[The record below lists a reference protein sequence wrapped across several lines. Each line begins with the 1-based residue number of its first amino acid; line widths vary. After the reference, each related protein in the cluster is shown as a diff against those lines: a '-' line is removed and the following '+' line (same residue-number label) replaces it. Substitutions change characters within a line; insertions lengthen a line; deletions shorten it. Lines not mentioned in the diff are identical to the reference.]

1 MSDISV
7 FGDSVLK
14 GVIYENNV
22 YKVSKNRFSNICEEV
37 LGISVEN
44 KAKFGSTI
52 NVGKQIIY
60 KNIDLI
66 KETKSIYVVMEF
78 GGNDCDYNW
87 KEISEDPDKEYHPKS
102 TIAEFIEIYS
112 DLISELKSIGKIPVL
127 VSLPPIDSYKYF
139 NYISK
144 KLNADNI
151 LKWMEGNKQFL
162 TNWHERYNI
171 EVFKLAIN
179 NNVPIIDITS
189 KFLEIKNYSDLL
201 CDDGIHPNEKGH
213 MVIADAIKEHI
224 EKKKIEILKVPQKEN
239 R

>member
-14 GVIYENNV
+14 GVIYENNT

-37 LGISVEN
+37 LGVSIEN
-44 KAKFGSTI
+44 KAKFGST
-52 NVGKQIIY
+52 VGIGKNIIS

-66 KETKSIYVVMEF
+66 KETKSKYVVMEF

-87 KEISEDPDKEYHPKS
+87 TEISENPNKEYNSKS
-102 TIAEFIEIYS
+102 TIIEFIEIYS
-112 DLISELKSIGKIPVL
+112 YLIDELKKIGKEPVL
-127 VSLPPIDSYKYF
+127 LSLPPIDSVKYF
-139 NYISK
+139 NYISR

-179 NNVPIIDITS
+179 NNIPIVDITS
-189 KFLEIKNYSDLL
+189 KFLEVKDYSKWL
-201 CDDGIHPNEKGH
+201 CDDGIHPNEEGH
-213 MVIADAIKEHI
+213 KIIAEAIKEHI
-224 EKKKIEILKVPQKEN
+224 EKRKIELVD
-239 R
+239 

>member
-7 FGDSVLK
+7 FGDSILK
-14 GVIYENNV
+14 GVIYENNT

-37 LGISVEN
+37 LGVSIEN
-44 KAKFGSTI
+44 KAKFGST
-52 NVGKQIIY
+52 VGIGKNIIS

-66 KETKSIYVVMEF
+66 KETKSKYVVMEF

-87 KEISEDPDKEYHPKS
+87 AEISENPDKEYNSKS

-112 DLISELKSIGKIPVL
+112 YLIDELKKIEKEPVL
-127 VSLPPIDSYKYF
+127 LSLPPIDSVKYF
-139 NYISK
+139 NYISR

-179 NNVPIIDITS
+179 NNIPIVDITS
-189 KFLEIKNYSDLL
+189 KFLETKNYSRLL
-201 CDDGIHPNEKGH
+201 CDDGIHPNEDGH
-213 MVIADAIKEHI
+213 KVIAEAIKEHV
-224 EKKKIEILKVPQKEN
+224 EKRKIELVTT
-239 R
+239 

>member
-7 FGDSVLK
+7 FGDSILK
-14 GVIYENNV
+14 GVIYENNT

-37 LGISVEN
+37 LGVSIEN
-44 KAKFGSTI
+44 KAKFGST
-52 NVGKQIIY
+52 VGIGKNIIS

-66 KETKSIYVVMEF
+66 KETKSKYVVMEF

-87 KEISEDPDKEYHPKS
+87 AEISENPDKEYNSKS

-112 DLISELKSIGKIPVL
+112 YLIDELKKIGKEPVL
-127 VSLPPIDSYKYF
+127 LSLPPIDSVKYF
-139 NYISK
+139 NYISR

-179 NNVPIIDITS
+179 NNIPIVDITS
-189 KFLEIKNYSDLL
+189 KFLEAKKYSRLL
-201 CDDGIHPNEKGH
+201 CEDGIHPNEEGH
-213 MVIADAIKEHI
+213 KVIAESIKEHV
-224 EKKKIEILKVPQKEN
+224 EKRKIELVTI
-239 R
+239 